1 MFLSINTHKNYLKK
15 INSPNQTSHEK
26 SILIFSFL
34 INDQILF
41 LLYYVSTFKVLLTFK
56 IQAS

>member
-1 MFLSINTHKNYLKK
+1 MFLSINTHKNYLNK